1 MSADREP
8 LTELESALRALQ
20 PRSLETSRDQLMY
33 RAGRASM
40 KHYSWTKGI
49 STSVL
54 GLVVGI
60 GATFLALR
68 SHLGAEKTIVIVKWM
83 EAETK
88 KPDERERPEEAAPKN
103 PSMPEQ
109 KIEVTHKMP
118 SDMSPSMTPFLSYP
132 DGGMTSSDSYLGLRN
147 QVLRWGVDVIPLS
160 PGSSAPF
167 GRSEPWS
174 ALEMY
179 GKNKAEPLEF

>member
-8 LTELESALRALQ
+8 VTELESSLTALV

-33 RAGRASM
+33 QAGRASM
-40 KHYSWTKGI
+40 KRYSWTKGI
-49 STSVL
+49 STGAL

-60 GATFLALR
+60 GATFFTLR
-68 SHLGAEKTIVIVKWM
+68 SHLGAEKTIVVVKLI

-88 KPDERERPEEAAPKN
+88 KPEERERPEIAPSKK

-109 KIEVTHKMP
+109 KIELTQKMP
-118 SDMSPSMTPFLSYP
+118 SDMGSPMTPFLSYL

-147 QVLRWGVDVIPLS
+147 QVLRWGVDVIPSS
-160 PGSSAPF
+160 PGSSASQS
-167 GRSEPWS
+167 GSEPWS
-174 ALEMY
+174 VLEMY
-179 GKNKAEPLEF
+179 GKETAEPLEF